1 MSTTRRGP
9 GWRRLAL
16 PLAWIVTM
24 TLASALAPVLPIQDP
39 DAQDL
44 MNVLQSPRAGHWFG
58 TDSLGRDIFARA
70 IYGLR
75 VTLIVSIGSVLI
87 GLVLGGGAGMLA
99 GYFRGAT
106 DRALMA
112 FNNTLLAFPA
122 VVLVVAVMAYPGD
135 ALLKV
140 TGVLGIVFAGTF
152 ARMARVNTRS
162 LARQDFV
169 TAARAMGMG
178 HARVLVREI
187 APNLMPAL
195 TVFALIMIALAAVAE
210 GTLAFLG
217 LSVQPP
223 TPTLGGMVS
232 SEAASLREAPHAALL
247 PALLLY
253 LTVLSLHSLGER
265 LQRRADG
272 RASVL

>member
-1 MSTTRRGP
+1 MSAARWQRL
-9 GWRRLAL
+9 RRLAL
-16 PLAWIVTM
+16 PLAWLLTM
-24 TLASALAPVLPIQDP
+24 ALASLLAPLLPIRDP

-44 MNVLQSPRAGHWFG
+44 MQVLVPPGWEHWFG
-58 TDSLGRDIFARA
+58 TDSLGRDVFARA

-75 VTLIVSIGSVLI
+75 VTLTVSLGSVLI

-112 FNNTLLAFPA
+112 FNNTLLAFPS
-122 VVLVVAVMAYPGD
+122 VVLVVAVMVYPGD

-152 ARMARVNTRS
+152 ARMARVNTMS
-162 LARQDFV
+162 LAKQDFV

-178 HARVLVREI
+178 HARVLLSEI

-195 TVFALIMIALAAVAE
+195 MVFALIMTAIAAVTE

-232 SEAASLREAPHAALL
+232 SEAASLREAPHASLL

-265 LQRRADG
+265 FQRRADG
-272 RASVL
+272 RASAL